1 MMVFASIFCSYRKT
15 DYLSANGNSSFLFAA
30 HSSKFSAWN
39 ETFSARVTLVIT
51 WQAPFA
57 SPHDCNTEQD
67 EKRNF
72 YSVYE
77 FCESLIDISVAT
89 SLAEYVKEAPRSK
102 YRAFTSVAHI
112 LRWKNQQ
119 NLMIS
124 RCCFA
129 EDKIRNVAMYITH
142 VQIHSAR
149 CTLHDHALIAVV
161 VVVCLNLP

>member
-15 DYLSANGNSSFLFAA
+15 DYISANGNSSFLFA
-30 HSSKFSAWN
+30 HIPVNSSAWN
-39 ETFSARVTLVIT
+39 ETLSARVTLVIT

-67 EKRNF
+67 EKSNF

-77 FCESLIDISVAT
+77 FCESLIDISVLSWICKGSIHVPNT
-89 SLAEYVKEAPRSK
+89 GHSLPW
-102 YRAFTSVAHI
+102 FTFSGE
-112 LRWKNQQ
+112 KNQQ
-119 NLMIS
+119 NVMIS

-129 EDKIRNVAMYITH
+129 EDKMRNVAIYITH

-161 VVVCLNLP
+161 VVVCLNPP